1 MPDDRALFRAYN
13 RGMEHTTSSPP
24 PASPRFAAAAIV
36 LDALAAHDF
45 ARFDDALDA
54 DASLSALLPR
64 GFREWHGASE
74 ICAQFERWFGD
85 VERFE
90 VADATVG
97 QVGALLQLTWRLRMR
112 GERLGHEPMI
122 VEQHVYAVTGASGRI
137 ERLSLLCSGFW
148 EEHVDG

>member
-1 MPDDRALFRAYN
+1 MDSATAPPRQ
-13 RGMEHTTSSPP
+13 TSPH
-24 PASPRFAAAAIV
+24 FAAAGIV

-64 GFREWHGASE
+64 GFRRWQGASE

-85 VERFE
+85 VDRFE

-97 QVGALLQLTWRLRMR
+97 QVGALLQLSWRLRLK
-112 GERLGHEPMI
+112 GERFGDEAMI
-122 VEQHVYAVTGASGRI
+122 VEQHLYATTGASGRI

-148 EEHVDG
+148 AEHLDG